1 MDRYCGRLGL
11 SPLALLRREMPGN
24 VFEWYSSRACYYTH
38 KGRTAIRRAC
48 DLLGLGPGDEI
59 LVPSYNCG
67 SEIDALFK
75 SSCSIGIYR
84 IDKAA
89 AVDMHDLKGKL
100 TNKTKAIYV
109 THYFGFSPD
118 IENIRQLCDEK
129 GLSLIEDCALSL
141 FSSHNS
147 RKLGTF
153 GEVAILS
160 FPKTLPV
167 PDGGALIIN
176 DPGLAL
182 KTWGLRRPKM
192 QSIVK
197 RLLPLG
203 KAMALRYL
211 SRWGAH
217 TLMDN
222 VAPWSAAKQARIID
236 DDIQTMPDSYFY
248 DKTISDT
255 AISSLTRRLLGTFS
269 PEDIIQRR
277 RANYFSFLAALKDSD
292 KVVPLYR
299 ELPTGVCPLSFPV
312 IVPERNR
319 AYAKMSK
326 EFISVIPWW
335 AGYHPNFPWSE
346 FPDACFLKDN
356 LLALPVH
363 QQLNRED
370 ILFIVDRLLSHIRH
384 QTPVW

>member
-11 SPLALLRREMPGN
+11 SPLALLRRKMPGN
-24 VFEWYSSRACYYTH
+24 VFEWYGNSACYYTH

-48 DLLGLGPGDEI
+48 DLLGLGPGDEV

-75 SSCSIGIYR
+75 NGCSIGIYR

-89 AVDMHDLKGKL
+89 AVDMHDLEVKL

-141 FSSHNS
+141 FSSHKS

-176 DPGLAL
+176 NPRLTL
-182 KTWGLRRPKM
+182 EPWGLRRPKM
-192 QSIVK
+192 KSIVK

-203 KAMALRYL
+203 KAMVLRYS
-211 SRWGAH
+211 SRWGVHAM
-217 TLMDN
+217 LDKI
-222 VAPWSAAKQARIID
+222 APWSAAEQANITD
-236 DDIQTMPDSYFY
+236 QDIQTMPDSYFF
-248 DKTISDT
+248 DETVSDT
-255 AISSLTRRLLGTFS
+255 AISNLTRRLLGTFY

-277 RANYFSFLAALKDSD
+277 RANYFSYLEALKDSD

-299 ELPTGVCPLSFPV
+299 ELPSGVCPLSFPV

-319 AYAKMSK
+319 AFARLSM
-326 EFISVIPWW
+326 EFIAAIPWW
-335 AGYHPNFPWSE
+335 AGYHPNFPWAD

-356 LLALPVH
+356 LLTLPVH

-370 ILFIVDRLLSHIRH
+370 ILYIANRLLSHIKH